1 MKRHKLIFTL
11 LFVFSISFFI
21 SAANGDVNDVPQQS
35 SVKKISV
42 VHAAILGIVEG
53 LTEYLPV
60 SSTGH
65 LILAGH
71 FMGLTHFSDHIGPFG
86 RVLDKDKM
94 EAINS
99 FNIVIQSGAV
109 LAVVGLYRRR
119 VVDIC
124 TGLLGRNRDGL
135 KLFFL
140 LLVAFLPSAIIGLP
154 LHKVIEQ
161 QLFAPVP
168 VAYGLA
174 VGGVIMIIVECMGFR
189 KKRLSVIGIV
199 NISYWQAA
207 IIGIAQVL
215 AMWPGT
221 SRSMITIVAAVLVG
235 LDMVTAAEFSFLLAL
250 PTLMGATLISCL
262 EDWAVLTKVVG
273 FDGMAVGLI
282 FSMVFAALAIK
293 GFVKWL
299 TSHGLTPFGIYRIIA
314 AILVFWLLTAK

>member
-1 MKRHKLIFTL
+1 MKSILRLS
-11 LFVFSISFFI
+11 FVFAILFFV
-21 SAANGDVNDVPQQS
+21 SNVNADANDVSQQS
-35 SVKKISV
+35 SVQKISV
-42 VHAAILGIVEG
+42 VQSAILGIVEG

-71 FMGLTHFSDHIGPFG
+71 FMGLTHFSDKIGPFG
-86 RVLDKDKM
+86 RLLDKDKM

-99 FNIVIQSGAV
+99 FNIVIQSGAI

-119 VVDIC
+119 VADIC
-124 TGLLGRNRDGL
+124 FGLLGKNPAGL

-140 LLVAFLPSAIIGLP
+140 LIVAFLPAAIIGLP
-154 LHKVIEQ
+154 LHKLIEV
-161 QLFAPVP
+161 QLFAPIP
-168 VAYGLA
+168 VAFGLI
-174 VGGVIMIIVECMGFR
+174 GGGILMIVAERFAFR
-189 KKRLSVIGIV
+189 KKMHVTGIE
-199 NISYWQAA
+199 NIAYWQAA

-262 EDWAVLTKVVG
+262 EDWGVLLQAAGVG
-273 FDGMAVGLI
+273 GMAVGLI
-282 FSMVFAALAIK
+282 FSMVFAAIAIK

-299 TSHGLTPFGIYRIIA
+299 TSHGLTPFGIYRIIVA
-314 AILVFWLLTAK
+314 LLVFWLLAR